1 MRYQVQGKYFT
12 ANEYESLAWWSS
24 WCSILCK
31 RAKGGWT
38 MSGDV
43 SLKDEPVIFYSEY
56 MTTSKEILL
65 KHKGIKFNLY
75 RTVLEKIGKLK

>member
-1 MRYQVQGKYFT
+1 
-12 ANEYESLAWWSS
+12 
-24 WCSILCK
+24 
-31 RAKGGWT
+31 

-43 SLKDEPVIFYSEY
+43 SLKDEPVIIYSEY
-56 MTTSKEILL
+56 MIASKEILL

>member
-1 MRYQVQGKYFT
+1 
-12 ANEYESLAWWSS
+12 
-24 WCSILCK
+24 
-31 RAKGGWT
+31 

-43 SLKDEPVIFYSEY
+43 SVKDEPVIFYSEY

-75 RTVLEKIGKLK
+75 QKILKKIHNLK

>member
-1 MRYQVQGKYFT
+1 
-12 ANEYESLAWWSS
+12 
-24 WCSILCK
+24 
-31 RAKGGWT
+31 

-43 SLKDEPVIFYSEY
+43 SVKDEPVNFYSEY
-56 MTTSKEILL
+56 KTTSKEILL

>member
-1 MRYQVQGKYFT
+1 
-12 ANEYESLAWWSS
+12 
-24 WCSILCK
+24 
-31 RAKGGWT
+31 

-43 SLKDEPVIFYSEY
+43 NLKDEPVIFYSEY
-56 MTTSKEILL
+56 MTTSKKILL

>member
-1 MRYQVQGKYFT
+1 
-12 ANEYESLAWWSS
+12 
-24 WCSILCK
+24 
-31 RAKGGWT
+31 

-43 SLKDEPVIFYSEY
+43 SVKDEPVVFYSEY